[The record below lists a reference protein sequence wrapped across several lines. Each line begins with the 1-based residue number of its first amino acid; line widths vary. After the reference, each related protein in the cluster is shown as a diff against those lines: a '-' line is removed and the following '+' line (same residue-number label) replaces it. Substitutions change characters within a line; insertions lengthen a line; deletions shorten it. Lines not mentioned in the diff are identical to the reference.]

1 MQSENE
7 TENAARQIKTKKNQ
21 LRGQSLGTRSSLE
34 LFWIQ
39 KFCRLTLILRDG
51 VITVNDILSIFITYT
66 NNLLSLYAYIY

>member
-39 KFCRLTLILRDG
+39 KFCGLTLILRDG

-66 NNLLSLYAYIY
+66 NNSLSLYAYIY